1 MSIFSPPNSLITFL
15 TLCPIGPIQ
24 VPLGLICGS
33 WVNTAIFV
41 RCPDSLATA
50 TISTTPCKTSGASN
64 SNNPFTKPGWVLDK
78 VICGPF

>member
-1 MSIFSPPNSLITFL
+1 M
-15 TLCPIGPIQ
+15 Q

-33 WVNTAIFV
+33 CVRTAIFV

-78 VICGPF
+78 VICGPFCPLRTETTKHLILEPCS